1 VPGEAWNAGFC
12 TIYPRAS
19 GGLERPPKPTD
30 IKGATFQFS
39 PANSKSIDIPVIPRI
54 IIKTRLVDFD
64 V

>member
-1 VPGEAWNAGFC
+1 V
-12 TIYPRAS
+12 
-19 GGLERPPKPTD
+19 GLERPPKPTD
-30 IKGATFQFS
+30 VKGATFQFS